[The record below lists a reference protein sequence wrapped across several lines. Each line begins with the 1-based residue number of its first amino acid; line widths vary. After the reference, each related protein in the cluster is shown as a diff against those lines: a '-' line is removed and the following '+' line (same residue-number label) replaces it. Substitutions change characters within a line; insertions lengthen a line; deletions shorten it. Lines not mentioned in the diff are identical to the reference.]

1 MAKKKIFSNE
11 QLKNLSAEEV
21 IDKLQHENYSL
32 LNTLGAE
39 KLRKEMVPVGKA
51 CNTAINYFF
60 RTTGPKKDT
69 EKHNQAAR
77 RKLVK
82 VLSKIT
88 PGDYSGMPKDQK
100 NGLVVGFN
108 HPSLGE
114 IARILVMKI
123 DIMGDKPMY
132 FPVNLPWY
140 EALAPNYDRIK
151 RLGIIITPTIT
162 PSTWKKMNLEEGS
175 ELYEY
180 GNKFKKDF
188 RDIYTR
194 LSHEAVKE
202 GGVIFVAPS
211 ATRQATVFK
220 SKDVYDKKEDIIPTM
235 SMLAIKLYSN
245 KDVNCDFLPMAILP
259 PKDYKRGLN
268 FGKKYKLIPGEIM
281 TAADIRK
288 KYFKKKGTKRLEGFD
303 WDFHKRLADELPKKF
318 WY

>member
-1 MAKKKIFSNE
+1 MAKKKTFTQKE
-11 QLKNLSAEEV
+11 LETLSAEEI
-21 IDKLQHENYSL
+21 IDKIQHKNYSL
-32 LNTLGAE
+32 LTTVGAE
-39 KLRKEMVPVGKA
+39 RLRKEMVPVGKA

-60 RTTGPKKDT
+60 STTGPKFNL

-77 RKLVK
+77 RKLVR

-88 PGDYSGMPKDQK
+88 PGVYEGIPKDQK
-100 NGLVVGFN
+100 NGLVIGFN

-114 IARILVMKI
+114 IARIMVMKI

-162 PSTWKKMNLEEGS
+162 PSTWRKLALDEGTNA
-175 ELYEY
+175 YEAI
-180 GNKFKKDF
+180 NRLKREF
-188 RDIYTR
+188 RNIYTD
-194 LSHEAVKE
+194 LSHDAVRE

-220 SKDVYDKKEDIIPTM
+220 NKDCYKKKEDIIPTM
-235 SMLAIKLYSN
+235 SMLAVRLYSD
-245 KDVNCDFLPMAILP
+245 KDMNCDFLPLAILP
-259 PKDYKRGLN
+259 PEGYKRGLN
-268 FGKKYKLIPGEIM
+268 FRKEYKLIPGKMM
-281 TAADIRK
+281 TADYIRK
-288 KYFKKKGTKRLEGFD
+288 KYFKKKDTKRLDGFD
-303 WDFHKRLADELPKKF
+303 WEFHRRIADKLPKKF